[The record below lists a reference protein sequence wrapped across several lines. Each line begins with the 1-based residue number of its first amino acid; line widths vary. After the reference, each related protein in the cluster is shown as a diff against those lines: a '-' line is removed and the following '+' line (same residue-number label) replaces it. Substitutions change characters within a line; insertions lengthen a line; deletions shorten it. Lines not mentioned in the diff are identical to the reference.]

1 MERRKLA
8 AMVVAIAAA
17 TVLVGAGV
25 TRCSMSL
32 ADGSA
37 GLGAAV
43 EAGQAEEDAEQADD
57 GAGQPKE
64 TEDPS
69 PTGAE
74 ALWNTSWVGKDD
86 AATTLNVANGVMVER
101 TGGSDKAAFFTPGKV
116 TEKDGTLTLE
126 IQVTG
131 EGGGLSLIQVAE
143 ASDGGKVLTCDKLS
157 QAYVPQQASTAELE
171 LTGADDRLAEALGAS
186 TDDIQ
191 GAIAGQAKKVSPY
204 ATKASWDKEVWID
217 YGEGRASATF
227 TLNDA
232 ASTVVTVL
240 VSSDGEIEAM

>member
-37 GLGAAV
+37 GQGAAV
-43 EAGQAEEDAEQADD
+43 EAEQAGESAAQADD
-57 GAGQPKE
+57 GAGRPEE

-69 PTGAE
+69 PTGAD
-74 ALWNTSWVGKDD
+74 ALWNTSWEGKDD
-86 AATTLNVANGVMVER
+86 PTATLNVANGVMVER
-101 TGGSDKAAFFTPGKV
+101 TGGSDRAVFFISGNE
-116 TEKDGTLTLE
+116 TEKDGALTLE

-157 QAYVPQQASTAELE
+157 QAYVPQKASATEFELS
-171 LTGADDRLAEALGAS
+171 GADKRLAEALGAS
-186 TDDIQ
+186 TDDIR
-191 GAIAGQAKKVSPY
+191 GAIAAQAKKVSPY
-204 ATKASWDKEVWID
+204 ATKATWDKEVWID
-217 YGEGRASATF
+217 YGGGRASATF

-240 VSSDGEIEAM
+240 ASSDGEIEAM